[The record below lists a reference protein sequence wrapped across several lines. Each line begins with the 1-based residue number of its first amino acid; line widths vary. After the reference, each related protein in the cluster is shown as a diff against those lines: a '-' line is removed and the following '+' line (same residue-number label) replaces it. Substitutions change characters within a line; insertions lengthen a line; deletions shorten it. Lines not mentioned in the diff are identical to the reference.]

1 MRKQWIACSLLLALA
16 LPELAAAGDFDRSGF
31 YLGVGGSYTAAL
43 WDEELEDEFGIPVN
57 VDDAW
62 GVNARA
68 GVRIWKALAVE
79 AQYEWL
85 DAYAAEVN
93 NVEAF
98 EVESHALTANLKLY
112 LPIWRIHP
120 YLLAGV
126 GFAHI
131 ELDDSLGLGLS
142 ESETSL
148 AGRGA
153 LGLDVYLTEHIALYA
168 EGGVLVVDEEIDT
181 GVPGFDAV
189 GPLLQTG
196 AQLGLLFRF

>member
-1 MRKQWIACSLLLALA
+1 
-16 LPELAAAGDFDRSGF
+16 
-31 YLGVGGSYTAAL
+31 
-43 WDEELEDEFGIPVN
+43 
-57 VDDAW
+57 
-62 GVNARA
+62 
-68 GVRIWKALAVE
+68 VRIWKALAVE

-85 DAYAAEVN
+85 DAYAAEVAGI
-93 NVEAF
+93 EAF
-98 EVESHALTANLKLY
+98 EIESHALTANLKLY

-126 GFAHI
+126 GFAHVDF
-131 ELDDSLGLGLS
+131 EDSLGLGLS

-168 EGGVLVVDEEIDT
+168 EGGILVIDEEIDT
-181 GVPGFDAV
+181 NVPGFDEV

-196 AQLGLLFRF
+196 AQVGLMFRF